1 MAPAAAA
8 VAICDRG
15 DCPAPAQRTLMLHGQ
30 DFHFCGHHA
39 VEVTHALGTL
49 VTATTSRA
57 IVKAGD
63 AAPLARLG
71 RDQHPAV
78 EPLQQVRRDV

>member
-1 MAPAAAA
+1 MAPPPVA

-15 DCPAPAQRTLMLHGQ
+15 DCPAPTQRTLMVHGQ

-49 VTATTSRA
+49 DTATTSRA
-57 IVKAGD
+57 IMKTSD
-63 AAPLARLG
+63 AARPALIG
-71 RDQHPAV
+71 REPKPAV
-78 EPLQQVRRDV
+78 ETLQEVRRDV